1 MQSDIRCSM
10 PDLREQHL
18 LREITRRHFF
28 HNCQVGLGGMALGEL
43 LAGNQPAFAEFQP
56 AGFNEGSRGLHGP
69 AKAKSVI
76 FLFMAGGPSQ
86 LELFDPKPKL
96 QELHGQVI
104 PESYVKGKRFAF
116 IKPDAKLLGTVR
128 KFGAHGESAAVISEC
143 LPHLVT
149 VADDI
154 CLVRSMTTDVFN
166 HGPAKLFMN
175 TGSPQFMGR
184 PSMGS
189 WVTYGIGSE
198 SQNLPGFMVL
208 QSGPRGPR
216 GGAPL
221 WSSGFLPTQ
230 FQGVP
235 LRSGKEPILN
245 LGNPPGMNSLQQR
258 DFVDAV
264 NDLNQ
269 LRHEST
275 QDSEISTRIA
285 SYEMA
290 YRMQT
295 SAPELMDLNG
305 ETPETL
311 QLYGAEPGKHSFAN
325 NCLLAR
331 RLVERGV
338 RFVQLYHTDWDHH
351 GNVGTELGKSL
362 DDRCREVDRASAA
375 LVSDLKRRGLLDE
388 TIVIWGG
395 EFGRTPQ
402 GEPRDM
408 MGRDHHVEAFT
419 MWMAGGGIKTG
430 QTIGATDEIG
440 YYITE
445 DKVHVH
451 DLHATLLHL
460 LGMDHLKLTY
470 KFQGRNYRLTD
481 LHGNVVQKLLA

>member
-1 MQSDIRCSM
+1 MSNVN
-10 PDLREQHL
+10 EHHL
-18 LREITRRHFF
+18 LREVTRRHFF
-28 HNCQVGLGGMALGEL
+28 QDCRVGLGSMALGSL
-43 LAGNQPAFAEFQP
+43 LARDRVASAEAP
-56 AGFNEGSRGLHGP
+56 PPGFVPGSRGLHGV

-96 QELHGQVI
+96 QELSGQVI

-128 KFGAHGESAAVISEC
+128 KFAQHGESGAVISEC
-143 LPHLVT
+143 LPHLAGI
-149 VADDI
+149 ADDI

-184 PSMGS
+184 PSMGA
-189 WVTYGIGSE
+189 WVTYGLGSE
-198 SQNLPGFMVL
+198 SRNLPGFVVL

-221 WSSGFLPTQ
+221 WSNGFLPSQ

-245 LGNPPGMNSLQQR
+245 LGNPPGIDSQRQR

-264 NDLNQ
+264 NDLNG
-269 LRHEST
+269 LRREATH
-275 QDSEISTRIA
+275 DSEIETRIA

-295 SAPELMDLNG
+295 SAPELMDLGG
-305 ETPETL
+305 ETKETL
-311 QLYGAEPGKHSFAN
+311 DLYGAEPGKHSFAN

-351 GNVGTELGKSL
+351 GNAGTELGKSL
-362 DDRCREVDRASAA
+362 DDRCREVDQGSAA
-375 LVSDLKRRGLLDE
+375 LVADLKRRGLLND

-402 GEPRDM
+402 GEPRDLI
-408 MGRDHHVEAFT
+408 GRDHHVEAFT

-430 QTIGATDEIG
+430 QTIGSTDEIG
-440 YYITE
+440 YYVTE

-460 LGMDHLKLTY
+460 LGIDHLKLTY

-481 LHGNVVQKLLA
+481 IHGNLFPKLMA

>member
-1 MQSDIRCSM
+1 M
-10 PDLREQHL
+10 PEFHEQHL
-18 LREITRRHFF
+18 LREVTRRHFF
-28 HNCQVGLGGMALGEL
+28 QDCRVGLGSMALGSL
-43 LAGNQPAFAEFQP
+43 LAGERSVSAQVSPP
-56 AGFNEGSRGLHGP
+56 GFVEGSRGRHGA

-96 QELHGQVI
+96 QELSGQVI

-116 IKPDAKLLGTVR
+116 IKADAKLLGTVR
-128 KFGAHGESAAVISEC
+128 KFARHGESGAVISEC
-143 LPHLVT
+143 LPHLAT

-184 PSMGS
+184 PSMGA
-189 WVTYGIGSE
+189 WVTYGLGSE
-198 SQNLPGFMVL
+198 SRNLPGFVVL

-221 WSSGFLPTQ
+221 WSGGFLPSQ

-245 LGNPPGMNSLQQR
+245 LGNPPGIDSQR
-258 DFVDAV
+258 QREFVEAV
-264 NDLNQ
+264 NDLNE
-269 LRHEST
+269 LRHET
-275 QDSEISTRIA
+275 TRDSEIATRIA

-295 SAPELMDLNG
+295 SAPELMDLKG
-305 ETPETL
+305 ETQETL
-311 QLYGAEPGKHSFAN
+311 DLYGAVPGKHSFAN

-351 GNVGTELGKSL
+351 GNAGTELGKSL
-362 DDRCREVDRASAA
+362 DDRCREVDQGSAA
-375 LVSDLKRRGLLDE
+375 LVADLKRRGLLDE

-402 GEPRDM
+402 GEPRDLI
-408 MGRDHHVEAFT
+408 GRDHHVEAFS
-419 MWMAGGGIKTG
+419 MWMAGGGLRTG
-430 QTIGATDEIG
+430 QTLGATDDIG
-440 YYITE
+440 YYVTE

-460 LGMDHLKLTY
+460 LGIDHLKLTY

-481 LHGNVVQKLLA
+481 VHGNLVPKLIA